1 MGKLNEVTKVTTMN
15 AGDYIPFIQSDGNI
29 GQIKKSDLAKVLV
42 ESMPAVNKTVT
53 KGIIDR
59 KSTALYDA
67 FGPTSSVYPSLKITT
82 NIPIHT
88 SLNVSLDIR
97 EILSWNY
104 SGNISFSVRIRKT
117 SNGLYSYLSR
127 NNITSGLIS
136 SIYSYFDSNNYLC
149 FHINFKA
156 ETLNISNGFVLL
168 SCCYNNGTSPYTFC
182 AENTVLKI
190 SKEEKYIAGT
200 NPVEAVI
207 TL

>member
-104 SGNISFSVRIRKT
+104 SGNISFSVRLRKT
-117 SNGLYSYLSR
+117 LDVCSMLTLK
-127 NNITSGLIS
+127 LI
-136 SIYSYFDSNNYLC
+136 LP
-149 FHINFKA
+149 
-156 ETLNISNGFVLL
+156 E
-168 SCCYNNGTSPYTFC
+168 
-182 AENTVLKI
+182 
-190 SKEEKYIAGT
+190 
-200 NPVEAVI
+200 
-207 TL
+207 